1 MPELDGLDIVI
12 VDYGMGNIEG
22 LIQALGHLG
31 YTSKLSNQA
40 AEIQNATHLILPG
53 VGGFNRAMQNIDEL
67 KLRDPLITSINNG
80 TPILGICLGMQLL
93 FKEGFEN
100 GRTPGLGLI
109 EGTVNRLPRKNGT
122 KGDNHPLQIGWRN
135 IQTSGPVG
143 SSLLFPQEKKDGA
156 YYYFVHGFYVETTH
170 VLETTST
177 AVFEDFS
184 YAASVQKNNLFGV
197 QFHPEKSG
205 KLGLSLLNNFII
217 NQYNNGKEKH
227 T

>member
-1 MPELDGLDIVI
+1 
-12 VDYGMGNIEG
+12 
-22 LIQALGHLG
+22 
-31 YTSKLSNQA
+31 
-40 AEIQNATHLILPG
+40 
-53 VGGFNRAMQNIDEL
+53 
-67 KLRDPLITSINNG
+67 
-80 TPILGICLGMQLL
+80 
-93 FKEGFEN
+93 
-100 GRTPGLGLI
+100 
-109 EGTVNRLPRKNGT
+109 
-122 KGDNHPLQIGWRN
+122 
-135 IQTSGPVG
+135 
-143 SSLLFPQEKKDGA
+143 LFPQENKDGA